1 MTRKFPVTCLDL
13 IVIFKNPYGGSSS
26 YLFNKDVLALT
37 LYTSNVKAAACPFPS
52 KHSQKH

>member
-1 MTRKFPVTCLDL
+1 MTHKFPVTCLDL

-37 LYTSNVKAAACPFPS
+37 LYTSNVKAAACPFPP